1 VNSSLDPSD
10 TVAVLTALRRVV
22 AEEGEALV
30 ALSAVLGEPYAEAVR
45 WMADCPG
52 RILVS
57 GLGKSGIVARKI
69 AATLTGTGTPALFVH
84 PVEALHGDLGIA
96 SADDLLLAI
105 SRSGGNE
112 EIMSLVASLAVHGVR
127 SIGLTAES
135 DSALGRRADLLLH
148 TPMKAEACP
157 LGLSPTTSTT
167 LAVVVGDA
175 LAMALLELRGFRPE
189 DFAVLHP
196 SGALGRGL
204 RMSVAELMHTGDE
217 LPFVRIG
224 DRLRD
229 AAVEIS
235 GKRLGCTCV
244 LDADDRLVGFIS
256 DGDFRRILL
265 EHDSPLDLPVE
276 ELMSTHPVTVDQDCL
291 ARVALRRMETNEPGP
306 VTQLVVT
313 HADRAVG
320 ILHIHDVLRVGIR
333 TS

>member
-1 VNSSLDPSD
+1 VSSSLDASD
-10 TVAVLTALRRVV
+10 TGAVLAALRRVV

-30 ALSAVLGEPYAEAVR
+30 ALSGAIGEPYVEAVR
-45 WMADCPG
+45 WMVDCPG
-52 RILVS
+52 RILVW

-96 SADDLLLAI
+96 TSDDLLIAI

-112 EIMSLVASLAVHGVR
+112 EILSLMASLSVPGVR
-127 SIGLTAES
+127 SIGLTAEE
-135 DSALGRRADLLLH
+135 DSALARRADLVLH
-148 TPMKAEACP
+148 TPMKSEACP

-175 LAMALLELRGFRPE
+175 LAMSLLELRGFRRE

-204 RMSVAELMHTGDE
+204 RMTVAELMHEGEE
-217 LPFVRIG
+217 LPSIRVG

-244 LDADDRLVGFIS
+244 LEADGRLAGFIS
-256 DGDFRRILL
+256 DGDFRRVLL

-276 ELMSTHPVTVDQDCL
+276 EFMSKHPVTVDRDCL

-313 HADRAVG
+313 DAGRAVG